1 MAALCQTA
9 EAAVHCFSDYFCNH
23 GAGQLLK
30 DVDWHRVGIGLAS
43 QSPIHVLMMLIGGCI
58 SIVPMLGYDFAITH
72 FLSGRFSK
80 HYIIRSGW
88 ITNTLTNVAG
98 FGGLLGATLRAYF
111 YGKHSS
117 KNRSCLPSQKLPSF
131 YCLAFRFFVGWRWQY
146 CF

>member
-1 MAALCQTA
+1 MIIFVITALGS
-9 EAAVHCFSDYFCNH
+9 F
-23 GAGQLLK
+23 LK

-111 YGKHSS
+111 
-117 KNRSCLPSQKLPSF
+117 LWQ
-131 YCLAFRFFVGWRWQY
+131 AFQ
-146 CF
+146 